1 MSSSPFV
8 LLPSSHARAH
18 DTFSESERLEQQLRA
33 QIRGEVRFDA
43 SSKALYATDASN
55 YRHIPIAVVIPRDE
69 DDVIATVTICRSF
82 EVPILSRG
90 AGTSLAGQG
99 CNAAVILDFSKYMN
113 GMGAI
118 DTVTRTVHVQPG
130 IVLDRVRDAA
140 EKFNLT
146 FAPDPATHSR
156 CTIGGMIGNNSCGVH
171 ALMGGKTVDNILS
184 LDLLLYDGTR
194 LTVGTTTEAEL
205 NAHISSGGR
214 IAEIYAAL
222 KRIRDTYAE
231 QVRAKFPRIPRRVS
245 GFNLDELLPETD
257 FNLARALV
265 GSEGTCAIILGATL
279 QLVESPPYRTLLGA
293 GFPDIFLAA
302 DHVTQILEYKP
313 IGLEGIDGYLLDALR
328 RKQKSLADLSLLPPG
343 DGFLVIEFGGS
354 TQAEADAKAS
364 ALAAFFSTLPS
375 SPTSRIYTSDEA
387 KRVWH

>member
-1 MSSSPFV
+1 MSTSPFV

-18 DTFSESERLEQQLRA
+18 DIFPESEKLEQQLRA

-43 SSKALYATDASN
+43 SSKALYATDGSN
-55 YRHIPIAVVIPRDE
+55 YRHIPIGVVIPRDE
-69 DDVIATVTICRSF
+69 ADVIATVAICSTLNA
-82 EVPILSRG
+82 PILSRG

-99 CNAAVILDFSKYMN
+99 CNTAVILDFSKYMN
-113 GMGAI
+113 GMGPI
-118 DTVTRTVHVQPG
+118 DPITRTVHVEPG

-194 LTVGTTTEAEL
+194 LTVGSTTEAEL
-205 NAHISSGGR
+205 DAHIQSGGR
-214 IAEIYAAL
+214 IGEIYAAL

-245 GFNLDELLPETD
+245 GFNLDELLPENN

-265 GSEGTCAIILGATL
+265 EIGRA
-279 QLVESPPYRTLLGA
+279 
-293 GFPDIFLAA
+293 
-302 DHVTQILEYKP
+302 HV
-313 IGLEGIDGYLLDALR
+313 
-328 RKQKSLADLSLLPPG
+328 
-343 DGFLVIEFGGS
+343 
-354 TQAEADAKAS
+354 
-364 ALAAFFSTLPS
+364 
-375 SPTSRIYTSDEA
+375 
-387 KRVWH
+387 